1 MPRRSLVIAA
11 ILGFFGQASNKCIV
25 VDSPKRKGGFAA
37 ALSLNPGNAMDLPAE
52 FDHHLQY
59 AVANRVC
66 SVPEIGV
73 CKSPATVK
81 RNVQILVAVEERAI
95 RVVDEVIAG
104 EAELK
109 LFVLRRS
116 ESEILEQRHVRI
128 KESRARQ

>member
-1 MPRRSLVIAA
+1 MQ
-11 ILGFFGQASNKCIV
+11 G
-25 VDSPKRKGGFAA
+25 
-37 ALSLNPGNAMDLPAE
+37 LPAE

-73 CKSPATVK
+73 SKVPAPVK
-81 RNVQILVAVEERAI
+81 RKVQILVAVEERVI

-104 EAELK
+104 QAELK
-109 LFVLRRS
+109 LSVLRRS

-128 KESRARQ
+128 KESRARQCRENVGALLAGRSER

>member
-1 MPRRSLVIAA
+1 MQR
-11 ILGFFGQASNKCIV
+11 
-25 VDSPKRKGGFAA
+25 
-37 ALSLNPGNAMDLPAE
+37 LPAE

-59 AVANRVC
+59 AVANGVC

-73 CKSPATVK
+73 SKSPATVK

-128 KESRARQ
+128 KESGPVNAGKM